1 MSAIITNLAGK
12 HAKRVVTQ
20 HASAYEPVDPLY
32 IFYDDDNGK
41 PKRVKVSGGR
51 SRQGGGR
58 STSTAS

>member
-32 IFYDDDNGK
+32 IFYEDESGK
-41 PKRVKVSGGR
+41 QKRTKVGGVR
-51 SRQGGGR
+51 
-58 STSTAS
+58 A